1 MADQRAAG
9 GTGIRE
15 PTAIPVGLT
24 SLGAG
29 AAQGRERYRSQHG
42 VPFMPCRRWVVSHT
56 TPVSGLSAR
65 LVDLVVRPVN
75 IVGVLG
81 RLPCPGRSR

>member
-1 MADQRAAG
+1 MADQRAAR

-29 AAQGRERYRSQHG
+29 AAQGRERYRSRHQMA
-42 VPFMPCRRWVVSHT
+42 F
-56 TPVSGLSAR
+56 
-65 LVDLVVRPVN
+65 
-75 IVGVLG
+75 
-81 RLPCPGRSR
+81 

>member
-1 MADQRAAG
+1 MADHRAA

-29 AAQGRERYRSQHG
+29 AAQGRERYRSRHYL
-42 VPFMPCRRWVVSHT
+42 T
-56 TPVSGLSAR
+56 
-65 LVDLVVRPVN
+65 
-75 IVGVLG
+75 
-81 RLPCPGRSR
+81 